1 MPVRHLLY
9 LDANALHS
17 FRWQQGSVVPTGRYP
32 ADDEGIKAFAD
43 AVRQAGSGLYTLL
56 VDVVEEGF
64 HADTLPS
71 VRGPDRTAML
81 ERKRSQAFFGT
92 PFSGALSRGI
102 DRNGRRRDERF
113 LFVALTRP
121 AVVEPW
127 LQVLRV
133 VNAPLTGIHSV
144 ALVID
149 SLIQRLAAPAE
160 RCLLVTY
167 APGGMR
173 QTFVDQG
180 HLRFSRLAPNLNA
193 ITPDTAARCAGEI
206 LKTHSYLISQR
217 MLPRSGQLPVYILSN
232 AADHA
237 HLAPLLNTSEE
248 RIYHHTDIV
257 ELSHKT
263 GLSNPGNN
271 SDAMPLMLHWIAR
284 ESGLLQLAPANE
296 RRFFRLW
303 QARQAIIGAGVAL
316 FAAALLFAGKLWF
329 DTESIK
335 ASTEQLRSDATST
348 QHSLSQLQAALPA
361 LPAPLD
367 DLRDA
372 FHALDAFQ
380 AGKASPRPWLNHLSA
395 ALDAT
400 PELALQSIQW
410 QSDAGDTPSKGVAK
424 LSLPPQ
430 MAVDR
435 RAMVDTAERFLADL
449 ARPPGVAARVTR
461 MPVELQSDRAFR
473 SSTDPA
479 GQPPAPTL
487 EVSFALGAGQ

>member
-1 MPVRHLLY
+1 MPTRHLLY

-17 FRWQQGSVVPTGRYP
+17 FRWQQGSVVPTGRYT

-43 AVRQAGSGLYTLL
+43 AVRRVGSGLYTLL

-71 VRGPDRTAML
+71 VRGPDRAAML
-81 ERKRSQAFFGT
+81 ERKRSQTFFGT

-102 DRNGRRRDERF
+102 DRSGRRRDERF

-121 AVVEPW
+121 AIVEPW
-127 LQVLRV
+127 LEVLRA

-144 ALVID
+144 ALLID

-193 ITPDTAARCAGEI
+193 INPDTAARCAGEI

-217 MLPRSGQLPVYILSN
+217 MLARNAQLPVYILSDSD
-232 AADHA
+232 AYA

-248 RIYHHTDIV
+248 RIYHRADIA
-257 ELSHKT
+257 ELSHKI
-263 GLSNPGNN
+263 GLKAAVSG
-271 SDAMPLMLHWIAR
+271 SDAMPLLLHWIAR

-296 RRFFRLW
+296 RRFFRVW
-303 QARQAIIGAGVAL
+303 QARQAILGAGVAL
-316 FAAALLFAGKLWF
+316 FAGTLLFAGKLWF
-329 DTESIK
+329 DTASVEATTAQLRHEA
-335 ASTEQLRSDATST
+335 ASTQQNLT
-348 QHSLSQLQAALPA
+348 QLQAALPT

-367 DLRDA
+367 DLRSA
-372 FHALDAFQ
+372 FQALDALQ
-380 AGKASPRPWLNHLSA
+380 AGKISPRPWLSHLSA

-400 PELALQSIQW
+400 PDLTLTSIQW
-410 QSDAGDTPSKGVAK
+410 QSDSSEVPSKGVAK

-435 RAMVDTAERFLADL
+435 RAMVSTAELFLAEL
-449 ARPPGVAARVTR
+449 ARSPGHTARVTR

-487 EVSFALGAGQ
+487 EVSFSLGGSQ